1 MEREIMNNSVDVLK
15 QLEVK
20 NREIYLNKLVI
31 DLDNNLDVLSITVNN
46 IVNLFTNEMI
56 NKILEIENGTMNRSK
71 ISTHVEAFQ
80 EKFKDQ
86 LIVMIHERKTK
97 MESLLKDINQETY
110 TEKLKEESQ
119 NIIHQIG
126 KYYQNNIDTL
136 YNQINT
142 DYDEFNLKR
151 LNDYLKEN
159 YYEKIILKLKES
171 FNNTDIIL
179 INNYKESYQKY
190 LELNE
195 KTLK

>member
-1 MEREIMNNSVDVLK
+1 MNNNVDVLK

-31 DLDNNLDVLSITVNN
+31 DLDNNLDILSITVNN
-46 IVNLFTNEMI
+46 IINLFTNEMI

-86 LIVMIHERKTK
+86 IMIMIHERKTK
-97 MESLLKDINQETY
+97 LELLIKDIDKIEYET
-110 TEKLKEESQ
+110 KIKEESL
-119 NIIHQIG
+119 NIINKIDE
-126 KYYQNNIDTL
+126 YYQNNIDNL

-142 DYDEFNLKR
+142 DYDEFDLKR

-159 YYEKIILKLKES
+159 NYNKIVLKIKES
-171 FNNTDIIL
+171 LNNTDIIL

>member
-1 MEREIMNNSVDVLK
+1 MNSNVDVLK

-46 IVNLFTNEMI
+46 IVSLFTNEMI
-56 NKILEIENGTMNRSK
+56 SKILEIENGTMNRSK

-97 MESLLKDINQETY
+97 MESVLKDIDQETY
-110 TEKLKEESQ
+110 TGKLKEESQ

>member
-1 MEREIMNNSVDVLK
+1 MNSNVDVLK

-46 IVNLFTNEMI
+46 IVSLFTSEMI
-56 NKILEIENGTMNRSK
+56 SKILEIENGTMNRSK

-80 EKFKDQ
+80 EKFKDK
-86 LIVMIHERKTK
+86 LIVMLHERKTK
-97 MESLLKDINQETY
+97 MESLLKDVDQEKY

-126 KYYQNNIDTL
+126 KYYQNNIDTF
-136 YNQINT
+136 YNQVNT

>member
-1 MEREIMNNSVDVLK
+1 MNNNVDVLK

-31 DLDNNLDVLSITVNN
+31 DLDNNLDILSITVNN
-46 IVNLFTNEMI
+46 IINLFTNEMI

-71 ISTHVEAFQ
+71 ISTEVTSFQ

-86 LIVMIHERKTK
+86 IMIMIHERKTK
-97 MESLLKDINQETY
+97 LELLIKDIDKIEYET
-110 TEKLKEESQ
+110 KIKEESL
-119 NIIHQIG
+119 NIINKIDE
-126 KYYQNNIDTL
+126 YYKNNIDNL
-136 YNQINT
+136 YNQINK
-142 DYDEFNLKR
+142 DYDDFNLKR

-159 YYEKIILKLKES
+159 NYNKIVLKIKES
-171 FNNTDIIL
+171 LNNTDIIL
-179 INNYKESYQKY
+179 INNYKESYHKY

>member
-1 MEREIMNNSVDVLK
+1 MNSNVDVLK

-46 IVNLFTNEMI
+46 IVSLFTNEMI

-97 MESLLKDINQETY
+97 MESVLKDIDQEKY
-110 TEKLKEESQ
+110 SEKLKEESQ

>member
-1 MEREIMNNSVDVLK
+1 MNSNVDVLK

-46 IVNLFTNEMI
+46 IVSLFTNEMI
-56 NKILEIENGTMNRSK
+56 SKILEIENGTMNRSK

-97 MESLLKDINQETY
+97 MESVLKDIDQETY

>member
-1 MEREIMNNSVDVLK
+1 MDNNVDVLK

-31 DLDNNLDVLSITVNN
+31 DLDNNLDILSITVNN
-46 IVNLFTNEMI
+46 IINLFTNEMI

-86 LIVMIHERKTK
+86 IMIMIHERKTK
-97 MESLLKDINQETY
+97 LELLIKDIDKIEYET
-110 TEKLKEESQ
+110 KIKEESL
-119 NIIHQIG
+119 NIINKIDE
-126 KYYQNNIDTL
+126 YYKNNIDNL

-142 DYDEFNLKR
+142 DYDEFDLKR

-159 YYEKIILKLKES
+159 NYNKIVLKIKES
-171 FNNTDIIL
+171 LNNTDIIL

>member
-1 MEREIMNNSVDVLK
+1 MNSNVDVLK

-46 IVNLFTNEMI
+46 IVSLFTNEMI
-56 NKILEIENGTMNRSK
+56 SKILEIENGTMNRSK

-97 MESLLKDINQETY
+97 MESILKDIDQETY

>member
-1 MEREIMNNSVDVLK
+1 MNSNVDVLK

-46 IVNLFTNEMI
+46 IVSLFTNEMI
-56 NKILEIENGTMNRSK
+56 SKILEIENGTMNRSK

-97 MESLLKDINQETY
+97 MESVLKDIDQETY
-110 TEKLKEESQ
+110 TEKLKEESK

>member
-1 MEREIMNNSVDVLK
+1 MNSNVDVLK

-80 EKFKDQ
+80 EKFKHK
-86 LIVMIHERKTK
+86 LIVMLHERKTK
-97 MESLLKDINQETY
+97 MESLLKDVDQEKY

-126 KYYQNNIDTL
+126 KYYQNNIDTF
-136 YNQINT
+136 YNQVNT

>member
-1 MEREIMNNSVDVLK
+1 MNSNVDVLK

-46 IVNLFTNEMI
+46 IVSLFTNEMI
-56 NKILEIENGTMNRSK
+56 SKILEIENGTMNRSK

-80 EKFKDQ
+80 EKFKDR

-97 MESLLKDINQETY
+97 MESVLKDIDQETY

>member
-1 MEREIMNNSVDVLK
+1 MNNNVDVLK

-31 DLDNNLDVLSITVNN
+31 DLDNNLDILSITVNN
-46 IVNLFTNEMI
+46 IINLFTNEMI

-86 LIVMIHERKTK
+86 IMIMIHERKTK
-97 MESLLKDINQETY
+97 LELLIKDIDKIEYET
-110 TEKLKEESQ
+110 KIKEESL
-119 NIIHQIG
+119 NIINKIDE
-126 KYYQNNIDTL
+126 YYQSNIDNL

-142 DYDEFNLKR
+142 DYDEFDLKR

-159 YYEKIILKLKES
+159 NYNKIVLKIKES
-171 FNNTDIIL
+171 LNNTDIIL

-190 LELNE
+190 L
-195 KTLK
+195 

>member
-1 MEREIMNNSVDVLK
+1 MNSNVDVLK

-46 IVNLFTNEMI
+46 IVSLFTNEMI

-71 ISTHVEAFQ
+71 ISTYVEAFQ

-86 LIVMIHERKTK
+86 LIVMLHERKTK
-97 MESLLKDINQETY
+97 MESLLKDVDQKKY

-126 KYYQNNIDTL
+126 KYYQTNIDTL

-195 KTLK
+195 KTLI

>member
-1 MEREIMNNSVDVLK
+1 MNSNVDVLK

-86 LIVMIHERKTK
+86 LIVMLHERKTK
-97 MESLLKDINQETY
+97 MESLLRYWSRNIYRKI
-110 TEKLKEESQ
+110 KRRES
-119 NIIHQIG
+119 
-126 KYYQNNIDTL
+126 KYHSSNREVL
-136 YNQINT
+136 S
-142 DYDEFNLKR
+142 K
-151 LNDYLKEN
+151 
-159 YYEKIILKLKES
+159 
-171 FNNTDIIL
+171 
-179 INNYKESYQKY
+179 
-190 LELNE
+190 
-195 KTLK
+195 

>member
-1 MEREIMNNSVDVLK
+1 MDNNVYVLK

-31 DLDNNLDVLSITVNN
+31 DLDNNLDILSITVNN
-46 IVNLFTNEMI
+46 IINLFTNEMI

-86 LIVMIHERKTK
+86 IMIMIHERKTK
-97 MESLLKDINQETY
+97 LELLIKDIDKIEYET
-110 TEKLKEESQ
+110 KIKEESL
-119 NIIHQIG
+119 NIINKIDE
-126 KYYQNNIDTL
+126 YYQNNIDNL

-142 DYDEFNLKR
+142 DYDEFDLKR

-159 YYEKIILKLKES
+159 NYNKIVLKVKES
-171 FNNTDIIL
+171 LNNTDIIL

>member
-1 MEREIMNNSVDVLK
+1 MNSNVNVLK

-46 IVNLFTNEMI
+46 IVSLFTNEMI
-56 NKILEIENGTMNRSK
+56 SKILEIENGTMNRSK
-71 ISTHVEAFQ
+71 ISTYVKSFQ

-86 LIVMIHERKTK
+86 LLVMIHERKTK
-97 MESLLKDINQETY
+97 MELVLKDIDQKMY

-159 YYEKIILKLKES
+159 FYEKIILKLKES

>member
-1 MEREIMNNSVDVLK
+1 MNSNIDVLK

-20 NREIYLNKLVI
+20 NREIYLKKLVI
-31 DLDNNLDVLSITVNN
+31 DLDTNLDVLSITVNN
-46 IVNLFTNEMI
+46 IVSLYTNEMI
-56 NKILEIENGTMNRSK
+56 SKILEIENGTMNRSK

-97 MESLLKDINQETY
+97 MESILNNIDQATY

-126 KYYQNNIDTL
+126 KYYQNNIDSL
-136 YNQINT
+136 YNQINS

-171 FNNTDIIL
+171 FSNTDIIL
-179 INNYKESYQKY
+179 INNYRESYQKY
-190 LELNE
+190 IELNE

>member
-1 MEREIMNNSVDVLK
+1 MNSNVDVLK

-86 LIVMIHERKTK
+86 LIVMLHERKTK
-97 MESLLKDINQETY
+97 MESLLKDIDQETY

-190 LELNE
+190 LELNK

>member
-1 MEREIMNNSVDVLK
+1 MNNNVDVLK

-31 DLDNNLDVLSITVNN
+31 DLDNNLDILSITVNN
-46 IVNLFTNEMI
+46 IINLFTNEMI

-86 LIVMIHERKTK
+86 IMIMIHERKTK
-97 MESLLKDINQETY
+97 LELLIKDIDKIEYET
-110 TEKLKEESQ
+110 KIKEESL
-119 NIIHQIG
+119 NIINKIDE
-126 KYYQNNIDTL
+126 YYQNNIDNL

-142 DYDEFNLKR
+142 DYDEFDLKR

-159 YYEKIILKLKES
+159 NYNKIVLKVKES
-171 FNNTDIIL
+171 LNNTDIIL

>member
-1 MEREIMNNSVDVLK
+1 MNSNVDVLK

-46 IVNLFTNEMI
+46 IVSLFTSEMI
-56 NKILEIENGTMNRSK
+56 SKILEIENGTMNRSK

-86 LIVMIHERKTK
+86 LIAMIHERKTK
-97 MESLLKDINQETY
+97 MESVLKDIDQETY

-159 YYEKIILKLKES
+159 YYEKIVLKLKES

>member
-1 MEREIMNNSVDVLK
+1 MNNNVDVLK

-31 DLDNNLDVLSITVNN
+31 DLDNNLDILSITVNN
-46 IVNLFTNEMI
+46 IINLFTNEMI
-56 NKILEIENGTMNRSK
+56 NKILEIENGTMNRST

-86 LIVMIHERKTK
+86 IMIMIHERKTK
-97 MESLLKDINQETY
+97 LELLIKDIDKIEYET
-110 TEKLKEESQ
+110 KIKEESL
-119 NIIHQIG
+119 NIINKIDE
-126 KYYQNNIDTL
+126 YYKNNIDNL

-142 DYDEFNLKR
+142 DYDEFDLKR

-159 YYEKIILKLKES
+159 NYNKIVLKIKES
-171 FNNTDIIL
+171 LNNTDIIL